1 MKDIEDLIK
10 EFTGMTV
17 INEIDSKKVCGF
29 YFAIKTQQVMI
40 KNEIS
45 SSEIKPVA
53 IIYEEN
59 DQYYLAPIDDACK
72 TEEVVKNFVEKCL
85 KK

>member
-1 MKDIEDLIK
+1 MNDIEELIK
-10 EFTGMTV
+10 DFTGITV
-17 INEIDSKKVCGF
+17 IKEIDFKKVCGF
-29 YFAIKTQQVMI
+29 YFAVETAYIIIKD
-40 KNEIS
+40 EIS

-59 DQYYLAPIDDACK
+59 DQYYLAEIDGTCQ

>member
-1 MKDIEDLIK
+1 MKDIEELIK
-10 EFTGMTV
+10 DFVGITV
-17 INEIDSKKVCGF
+17 INEIDFKKVCGF
-29 YFAIKTQQVMI
+29 YFAIKTEHLII
-40 KNEIS
+40 KDEIS

-59 DQYYLAPIDDACK
+59 DQYYLAPIDDTCK

>member
-1 MKDIEDLIK
+1 MKDVEKLIK
-10 EFTGMTV
+10 EFIDMDE
-17 INEIDSKKVCGF
+17 IEEIDFKKVCGF
-29 YFAIKTQQVMI
+29 YFAAKTTHTI
-40 KNEIS
+40 INKEIT

-59 DQYYLAPIDDACK
+59 GQYYLAPIGDADEM
-72 TEEVVKNFVEKCL
+72 EEVVKNFVEKCL